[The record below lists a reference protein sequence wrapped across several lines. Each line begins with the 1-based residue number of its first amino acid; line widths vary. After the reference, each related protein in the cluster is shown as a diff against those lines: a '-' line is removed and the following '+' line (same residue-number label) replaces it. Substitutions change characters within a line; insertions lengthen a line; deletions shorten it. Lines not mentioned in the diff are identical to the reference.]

1 MNSLM
6 HNTLFF
12 LGTNWQGILVSAAM
26 LGALV
31 EEVSVT
37 VLVTVTMDLAE
48 RKLSRELFW
57 LTVPGGTVYSREH
70 MGQELDV
77 AT

>member
-1 MNSLM
+1 
-6 HNTLFF
+6 
-12 LGTNWQGILVSAAM
+12 M